1 MASRHRSFA
10 VLIAASLLMMSGFSL
25 LCLWT
30 DGSDGRNEGFT
41 WIFNGDGVIITGHGM
56 LEYDYSWRDRTTLT
70 LVPEGGTIDI
80 KSNAFVNHGSLTT
93 VTINGSVG
101 SIGDSAFY
109 ECGSL
114 TTVTINGS
122 VGSIGVFAFRDCGSL
137 TTVTINGS
145 VGSIG
150 TYAFRDCRS
159 LTTVTVTGPITLPV
173 PNTVFS
179 ACFNLKT
186 VTVNCV
192 VDVEAGGDGY
202 GGIAKYATTVNKL
215 HPYSSSYTWAEDG
228 SACTV
233 HLVCAN
239 NAEHNHDENAT
250 VTSEVKVQ
258 PTATEMGITEYSVSG
273 TYDGFAYSDTKDIQD
288 IPPITEGTVGNYHWT
303 MDGTALTVTGNGT
316 LVYDPI
322 WNGLTG
328 LTIIPDMG
336 EVSIGDHA
344 FDNCDSLTTFSV
356 NGAVGSIGDCA
367 FNDCDHLTTV
377 VIQGPLGSIGH
388 ASFNSCDSLTSF
400 TVQGSSGP
408 IGDDAFCYC
417 DALASFTVQGPIGS
431 IGDHTFYGCDALT
444 AFSMQGPVE
453 SIGGHAFDG
462 CDSLNSFTVQGS
474 VDSIDVRAFQNC
486 NSLTAF
492 TVNGN
497 VGIIRSQ
504 AFLNLD
510 SLSVLTI
517 TGPITTIEDAAFL
530 SCINLKTLNIACN
543 DPLGITKGSTDNGH
557 IAEYADTVNRI
568 HRYSATYDWA
578 DDGSACT
585 VHIVCANDPEHNHD
599 VTDAEISSTVKIQ
612 PTGTEKGTT
621 EYSVTGTY
629 DGFDYSDTKDIQDIP
644 ATGSKNNNDV
654 PIYIASTVI
663 TVLAVAGGAFLF
675 IRSRR

>member
-1 MASRHRSFA
+1 MNERRLFCIRQKDVFVKYMHPHHFSMASRHRSFA

-80 KSNAFVNHGSLTT
+80 KSNAFVNH
-93 VTINGSVG
+93 
-101 SIGDSAFY
+101 
-109 ECGSL
+109 GSL

-400 TVQGSSGP
+400 TVQGS
-408 IGDDAFCYC
+408 
-417 DALASFTVQGPIGS
+417 
-431 IGDHTFYGCDALT
+431 
-444 AFSMQGPVE
+444 
-453 SIGGHAFDG
+453 
-462 CDSLNSFTVQGS
+462 

-654 PIYIASTVI
+654 PVYIASTVI